1 MAYYNY
7 KIVRDQ
13 IPDEFQKAFACAYEK
28 QTGNEYEGEANYD
41 GDLWI
46 LTAEYIEYLLAGGQ
60 KSPSRWFESGLRVY

>member
-13 IPDEFQKAFACAYEK
+13 IPDNFQAAFVCAYEK

-41 GDLWI
+41 GDLWA
-46 LTAEYIEYLLAGGQ
+46 LAAEYIEYLLAG
-60 KSPSRWFESGLRVY
+60 SPDTPSKWFKTGLRTY